1 MPQENNQ
8 APKLHVVY
16 HQIDVDEAG
25 QRLDNFLLRWFA
37 QVPKSRVYKAIRGGE
52 VRVNKGRANAMY
64 KLLEGDDIRIPPLG
78 ERALQTEGALVAKH
92 WLDSVERGVLY
103 EDADFMIINK
113 PSGLAVHGGSGL
125 KYGLIEVLRQ
135 LRPEARRL
143 ELVHRLDRDTSGC
156 IMVAKKNSALRHL
169 HALLRDRK
177 LTKRYHALVFGKWPR
192 AQRLVDAPLKKFAL
206 ASGERIVR
214 VNEEGQKAKTEF
226 VTLNRYPGLTL
237 VEAKPI
243 TGRTHQIR
251 VHAAHLGHCL
261 LGDDKYAHEAAQEL
275 AASIGL
281 KRLFLH
287 AASLELV
294 APSGKS
300 LTVSAPYDQELNE
313 VIERCVSR
321 I

>member
-1 MPQENNQ
+1 MPQEKSQ
-8 APKLHVVY
+8 ASTLQVEY
-16 HQIDVDEAG
+16 HQIDADEAG

-64 KLLEGDDIRIPPLG
+64 KLAEGDDIRIPPLG
-78 ERALQTEGALVAKH
+78 VRAEPSEAPAVAKR
-92 WLDSVERGVLY
+92 WLDLVEQSVLF

-135 LRPEARRL
+135 LRPDSKRM

-156 IMVAKKNSALRHL
+156 LMIAKKNSALRYL

-192 AQRLVDAPLKKFAL
+192 AQRMVDAPLKKFAL

-214 VNEEGQKAKTEF
+214 VHEEGQKSKTEF
-226 VTLNRYPGLTL
+226 MTLNRYPGLTL

-251 VHAAHLGHCL
+251 VHAAHVGHCL
-261 LGDDKYAHEAAQEL
+261 LGDDKYSHEDAQQMAEK
-275 AASIGL
+275 IGL

-294 APSGKS
+294 SPSGKK
-300 LTVSAPYDQELNE
+300 LDIRAAYDQGLNE
-313 VIERCVSR
+313 ALARCVNR

>member
-8 APKLHVVY
+8 APKRHVEY
-16 HQIDVDEAG
+16 HHVDAEEAG
-25 QRLDNFLLRWFA
+25 QRLDNFLLRWFD

-52 VRVNKGRANAMY
+52 VRINKGRTNAMY
-64 KLLEGDDIRIPPLG
+64 KLAEGDDIRIPPLG
-78 ERALQTEGALVAKH
+78 ERAVQGASATVATH
-92 WLDSVERGVLY
+92 WLDLVDQSVLY
-103 EDADFMIINK
+103 EDADFMVINK

-135 LRPEARRL
+135 LRPDCKRL

-156 IMVAKKNSALRHL
+156 IMIAKKNSALRYL

-177 LTKRYHALVFGKWPR
+177 LTKRYHALVYGKWPR
-192 AQRLVDAPLKKFAL
+192 VQRIVDVPLRKFAL
-206 ASGERIVR
+206 PSGERVVR

-226 VTLNRYPGLTL
+226 ATLNRYPGLTL

-261 LGDDKYAHEAAQEL
+261 LGDDKYAHEGAQEL
-275 AASIGL
+275 AAQIGL

-294 APSGKS
+294 TPSGQH
-300 LTVSAPYDQELNE
+300 LCIEAPYDQELNK
-313 VIERCVSR
+313 VLERCVNR

>member
-1 MPQENNQ
+1 
-8 APKLHVVY
+8 
-16 HQIDVDEAG
+16 
-25 QRLDNFLLRWFA
+25 
-37 QVPKSRVYKAIRGGE
+37 
-52 VRVNKGRANAMY
+52 
-64 KLLEGDDIRIPPLG
+64 
-78 ERALQTEGALVAKH
+78 
-92 WLDSVERGVLY
+92 
-103 EDADFMIINK
+103 
-113 PSGLAVHGGSGL
+113 
-125 KYGLIEVLRQ
+125 
-135 LRPEARRL
+135 
-143 ELVHRLDRDTSGC
+143 
-156 IMVAKKNSALRHL
+156 
-169 HALLRDRK
+169 
-177 LTKRYHALVFGKWPR
+177 
-192 AQRLVDAPLKKFAL
+192 VDAPLKKFAL

-226 VTLNRYPGLTL
+226 ATLNRYPGLTL

-287 AASLELV
+287 AANLELV

>member
-1 MPQENNQ
+1 MPQQNNQ
-8 APKLHVVY
+8 ASRLRVEY
-16 HQIDVDEAG
+16 HQIDADEAG

-37 QVPKSRVYKAIRGGE
+37 EVPKSRVYKAIRGGE
-52 VRVNKGRANAMY
+52 VRVNKARANAMY
-64 KLLEGDDIRIPPLG
+64 KLAEGDDIRIPPLG
-78 ERALQTEGALVAKH
+78 ERARETDSAPVAKH
-92 WLDSVERGVLY
+92 WLENVSDAILY

-135 LRPEARRL
+135 LRPDAKRL

-156 IMVAKKNSALRHL
+156 IMIAKKNSALRYL

-192 AQRLVDAPLKKFAL
+192 AQRAVDAPLKKFAL

-226 VTLNRYPGLTL
+226 TILNRYPGLTL
-237 VEAKPI
+237 VEARPI

-251 VHAAHLGHCL
+251 VHAAHVGHCL
-261 LGDDKYAHEAAQEL
+261 LGDDKYAHEGAQEH
-275 AASIGL
+275 ATAIGL

-294 APSGKS
+294 TPSGKA
-300 LTVSAPYDQELNE
+300 LQISAPYDRELNE
-313 VIERCVSR
+313 VLQRCVSR